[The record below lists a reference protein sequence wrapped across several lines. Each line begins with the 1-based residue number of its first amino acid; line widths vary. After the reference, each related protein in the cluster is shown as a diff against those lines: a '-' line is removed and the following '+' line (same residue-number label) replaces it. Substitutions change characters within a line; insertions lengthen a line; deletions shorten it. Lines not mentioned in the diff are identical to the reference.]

1 MTVEHRDY
9 LLRVDKPIGP
19 TSHDIVAIARRLLST
34 RRVGHTGTLDPFA
47 SGLML
52 LCVNRATRVAEFLTG
67 MDKVYQ
73 ASARLDAF
81 TDTDDHTGERVA
93 DNNEWRSLDRNRIE
107 AAMQRFTGAI
117 RQVPPAYSAKK
128 KDGERLFRLA
138 RRGEVVTPDPVSVK
152 VSSFQLKSI
161 DLPTIEFEVACSSG
175 TYVRALARDLG
186 RALGTGGYLTAL
198 RRTRVGSFDVKDA
211 VTVEELADATRRKRA
226 ELTML
231 DGLAELPRVDVNADE
246 AAQLKQGKAIAD
258 RGGHE
263 EQSTVVIA
271 SEGEL
276 VATARA
282 GSGLLR
288 PFKVWSDHGE

>member
-1 MTVEHRDY
+1 MTVEQRDY

-52 LCVNRATRVAEFLTG
+52 LCVNRATRIAEFLTG
-67 MDKVYQ
+67 MDKVYH

-81 TDTDDHTGERVA
+81 TDTDDHTGEPIA
-93 DNNEWRSLDRNRIE
+93 DNEEWRSLDRAMIE
-107 AAMQRFTGAI
+107 AAMRKLTGPI
-117 RQVPPAYSAKK
+117 QQVPPAYSAKK
-128 KDGERLFRLA
+128 KDGERLYRLA

-152 VSSFQLKSI
+152 VSTFKLTSI
-161 DLPTIEFEVACSSG
+161 DLPAIEFEVACSSG

-198 RRTRVGSFDVKDA
+198 RRTQVGWFDVKDA
-211 VTVEELADATRRKRA
+211 VTVERLADPAARKRA
-226 ELTML
+226 EFTML
-231 DGLAELPRVDVNADE
+231 DGLAELPRVDVNAE
-246 AAQLKQGKAIAD
+246 TAAQLRQGKTITDPAE
-258 RGGHE
+258 HE
-263 EQSTVVIA
+263 EQSTVVVA
-271 SEGEL
+271 SEDEL
-276 VATARA
+276 VAVARA
-282 GSGLLR
+282 DSGLLR